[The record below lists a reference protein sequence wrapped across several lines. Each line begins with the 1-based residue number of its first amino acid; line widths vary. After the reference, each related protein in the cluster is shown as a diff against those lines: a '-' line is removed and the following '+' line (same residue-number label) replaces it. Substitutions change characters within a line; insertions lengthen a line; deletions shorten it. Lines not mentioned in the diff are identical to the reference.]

1 MKRKAGIWFSG
12 IGFLWMIPY
21 IFTIVMN
28 GIDAA
33 ILNRSPDVEDYLP
46 IALSVQIPEDYKLE
60 AIEAQAVI
68 ARTNLYRRLQDKE
81 KITEI
86 LGEWAEDLKENPGW
100 WKIPDSVYEKAAEE
114 TEGKILTVGGEL
126 KLVPYH
132 EISGG
137 RTRDGATAFHD
148 EEYSYLKSVDSSIDK
163 ESPSYLNSTYI
174 SVQQM
179 PSQLNIEEREESGYV
194 VSLTADGNLLEG
206 ESFAQGMGLSS
217 SDFTIQKIG
226 EEIRFLC
233 RGRGHGVGF
242 SQYGGNALAKEGS
255 TWEEILETYFPAME
269 QSDYI
274 ELGI

>member
-1 MKRKAGIWFSG
+1 M
-12 IGFLWMIPY
+12 
-21 IFTIVMN
+21 
-28 GIDAA
+28 
-33 ILNRSPDVEDYLP
+33 
-46 IALSVQIPEDYKLE
+46 
-60 AIEAQAVI
+60 
-68 ARTNLYRRLQDKE
+68 
-81 KITEI
+81 
-86 LGEWAEDLKENPGW
+86 
-100 WKIPDSVYEKAAEE
+100 
-114 TEGKILTVGGEL
+114 GGEL

-132 EISGG
+132 EISSGQ
-137 RTRDGATAFHD
+137 TRDGATAFHD

-194 VSLTADGNLLEG
+194 VSLTADDNLLEG

-242 SQYGGNALAKEGS
+242 SQYGGNALAREGS
-255 TWEEILETYFPAME
+255 TWEEILEIYFPAME

>member
-28 GIDAA
+28 GIDTA

-68 ARTNLYRRLQDKE
+68 ARTNLYRRLQEKE

-100 WKIPDSVYEKAAEE
+100 WKIPDSIYEEAAEE

-132 EISGG
+132 EISSGQ
-137 RTRDGATAFHD
+137 TRDGATAFHD

-194 VSLTADGNLLEG
+194 VSLTADDNLLEG

-242 SQYGGNALAKEGS
+242 SQYGGNALAREGS
-255 TWEEILETYFPAME
+255 TWEEILEIYFPAME